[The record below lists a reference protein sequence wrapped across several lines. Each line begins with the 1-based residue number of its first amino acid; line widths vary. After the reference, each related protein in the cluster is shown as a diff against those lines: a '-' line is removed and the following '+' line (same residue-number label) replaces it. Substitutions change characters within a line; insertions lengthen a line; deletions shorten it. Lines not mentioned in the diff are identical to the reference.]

1 MKTKRLLIVTSY
13 YYDIST
19 ESLYDVD
26 SHKLLYSISDM
37 WDCPEDATID
47 RALPSVYEAITLI
60 QLGIKYHIE
69 SYDRIEI
76 ARAYTDK
83 DIEEFVNDYFNGKE
97 L

>member
-1 MKTKRLLIVTSY
+1 MKTKRLLIVTSSC
-13 YYDIST
+13 YDINT

-26 SHKLLYSISDM
+26 SQELLYSISDM

-69 SYDRIEI
+69 GYDRIEI

-83 DIEEFVNDYFNGKE
+83 DIEEFVDDYFNQK
-97 L
+97 

>member
-1 MKTKRLLIVTSY
+1 MKTKRLLIVISY

-26 SHKLLYSISDM
+26 SQELLYSISDM

-69 SYDRIEI
+69 GYDRIEI

-83 DIEEFVNDYFNGKE
+83 DIEEFIDDYFKQK
-97 L
+97 

>member
-1 MKTKRLLIVTSY
+1 MKTKRLLIVISY

-26 SHKLLYSISDM
+26 SQELLYSISDM

-47 RALPSVYEAITLI
+47 RALPSARDAINLI

-69 SYDRIEI
+69 GYDRIEI

-83 DIEEFVNDYFNGKE
+83 DIEEFIKEYFNGKE

>member
-1 MKTKRLLIVTSY
+1 MKTKRLLIVIASR
-13 YYDIST
+13 YDINT
-19 ESLYDVD
+19 QQLYDVD
-26 SHKLLYSISDM
+26 SQELLYSISDM

-69 SYDRIEI
+69 GYDRIEI

-83 DIEEFVNDYFNGKE
+83 DIEEFVDNYFNGKE

>member
-1 MKTKRLLIVTSY
+1 MKTKRLLIVISY

-69 SYDRIEI
+69 GYDRIEI

-83 DIEEFVNDYFNGKE
+83 DVEEFIDDYFKQK
-97 L
+97 

>member
-1 MKTKRLLIVTSY
+1 MKTKRLLIVTSSC
-13 YYDIST
+13 YDINT

-26 SHKLLYSISDM
+26 SQKLLYSIRDM

-69 SYDRIEI
+69 GYDRIEI

-83 DIEEFVNDYFNGKE
+83 DIEEFVDDYFKQK
-97 L
+97 

>member
-1 MKTKRLLIVTSY
+1 MKTKRLLIVTSSSWD
-13 YYDIST
+13 DINT

-26 SHKLLYSISDM
+26 SQELLYSISDM

-69 SYDRIEI
+69 GYDRIEI

-83 DIEEFVNDYFNGKE
+83 DIEEFVDDYFNQK
-97 L
+97 

>member
-47 RALPSVYEAITLI
+47 RALPSARDAINLI

-69 SYDRIEI
+69 GYDRIEI

-83 DIEEFVNDYFNGKE
+83 DVEEFIDDYFKQK
-97 L
+97 

>member
-1 MKTKRLLIVTSY
+1 MKTKRLLIVISY

-26 SHKLLYSISDM
+26 SQELLYSISDM

-69 SYDRIEI
+69 GYDRIEI

-83 DIEEFVNDYFNGKE
+83 DVEEFIDDYFKQK
-97 L
+97 

>member
-1 MKTKRLLIVTSY
+1 MKTKRLLIVTSSC
-13 YYDIST
+13 YDINT

-26 SHKLLYSISDM
+26 SQKLLYSISDM

-47 RALPSVYEAITLI
+47 RALPNVYEAITLI

-69 SYDRIEI
+69 GYDRIEI

-83 DIEEFVNDYFNGKE
+83 DIEEFIDDYFKQK
-97 L
+97 

>member
-13 YYDIST
+13 YYDIRT

-47 RALPSVYEAITLI
+47 RALPSARDAINLI
-60 QLGIKYHIE
+60 QLGIKYHTE
-69 SYDRIEI
+69 GYDKIEI
-76 ARAYTDK
+76 ARACTDE
-83 DIEEFVNDYFNGKE
+83 DVEEFIEEYFNGKE

>member
-1 MKTKRLLIVTSY
+1 MKTKRLLIVISY

-19 ESLYDVD
+19 ESLYDID
-26 SHKLLYSISDM
+26 SQELLYSISDM
-37 WDCPEDATID
+37 WNCPEDATID

-69 SYDRIEI
+69 GYDRIEI

-83 DIEEFVNDYFNGKE
+83 DIEEFIDDYFNQK
-97 L
+97 

>member
-1 MKTKRLLIVTSY
+1 MKIKRLLIVTSSC
-13 YYDIST
+13 YDIST

-47 RALPSVYEAITLI
+47 RALPSAHDAINLI

-69 SYDRIEI
+69 GYDRIEI

-83 DIEEFVNDYFNGKE
+83 DVEEFIEEYFNGKE

>member
-1 MKTKRLLIVTSY
+1 MKTKRLLIVTSSC
-13 YYDIST
+13 YDINT
-19 ESLYDVD
+19 QQLYDID
-26 SHKLLYSISDM
+26 SQELLYSISDM

-69 SYDRIEI
+69 GYERIEI

-83 DIEEFVNDYFNGKE
+83 DVEEFIDDYFKQK
-97 L
+97 

>member
-1 MKTKRLLIVTSY
+1 MKIKRLLIVTSY

-47 RALPSVYEAITLI
+47 RALPSARDAINLI
-60 QLGIKYHIE
+60 QLGIKYHTE
-69 SYDRIEI
+69 GYDRIEI
-76 ARAYTDK
+76 ARACTDE
-83 DIEEFVNDYFNGKE
+83 DVEEFIEEYFNGKE

>member
-1 MKTKRLLIVTSY
+1 MKTKRLLIVISY

-69 SYDRIEI
+69 GYDRIEI

-83 DIEEFVNDYFNGKE
+83 NVEEFIDDYFKQK
-97 L
+97 

>member
-1 MKTKRLLIVTSY
+1 MKTKRLLIVTSSC
-13 YYDIST
+13 YDINT

-26 SHKLLYSISDM
+26 SQKLLYSISDM

-69 SYDRIEI
+69 GYDRIEI

-83 DIEEFVNDYFNGKE
+83 DIEEFVDDYFKQK
-97 L
+97 

>member
-1 MKTKRLLIVTSY
+1 MKTKRLLIVTSSC
-13 YYDIST
+13 YDINT
-19 ESLYDVD
+19 QQLYDTD
-26 SHKLLYSISDM
+26 SQELLYSISDM

-69 SYDRIEI
+69 GYDRIEI

-83 DIEEFVNDYFNGKE
+83 DVEEFIDDYFKQK
-97 L
+97 

>member
-37 WDCPEDATID
+37 WGCPEDATID

-69 SYDRIEI
+69 GYDRIEI

-83 DIEEFVNDYFNGKE
+83 DIEEFIDDYFNGKE

>member
-26 SHKLLYSISDM
+26 SQKLLYSISDM

-47 RALPSVYEAITLI
+47 RALPSARDAINLI

-69 SYDRIEI
+69 GYDKIEI
-76 ARAYTDK
+76 ARACTDE
-83 DIEEFVNDYFNGKE
+83 DVEEFVEEYFNGKE

>member
-1 MKTKRLLIVTSY
+1 MKTKRLLIVISY

-26 SHKLLYSISDM
+26 SQELLYSISDM

-69 SYDRIEI
+69 GYDRIEI

-83 DIEEFVNDYFNGKE
+83 NVEEFIDDYFNQK
-97 L
+97 

>member
-1 MKTKRLLIVTSY
+1 MKTKRLLIVISY

-26 SHKLLYSISDM
+26 SQELLYSISDM
-37 WDCPEDATID
+37 WNCPEDATID

-69 SYDRIEI
+69 GYDRIEI

-83 DIEEFVNDYFNGKE
+83 DVEEFINDYFNQK
-97 L
+97 

>member
-1 MKTKRLLIVTSY
+1 MKTKRLLIVISY

-26 SHKLLYSISDM
+26 SQELLYSISDM
-37 WDCPEDATID
+37 WNCPEDATID

-69 SYDRIEI
+69 GYDRIEI

-83 DIEEFVNDYFNGKE
+83 DVEEFIDDYFKQK
-97 L
+97 

>member
-1 MKTKRLLIVTSY
+1 MKTKRLLIVTSSC
-13 YYDIST
+13 YDINT
-19 ESLYDVD
+19 QQLYDVD
-26 SHKLLYSISDM
+26 SQELLYSISDM

-69 SYDRIEI
+69 GYERIEI

-83 DIEEFVNDYFNGKE
+83 DVEEFIDDYFKQK
-97 L
+97 

>member
-47 RALPSVYEAITLI
+47 RALPSARDAINLI
-60 QLGIKYHIE
+60 QLGIKYHTE
-69 SYDRIEI
+69 GYDKIEI
-76 ARAYTDK
+76 ARARTDE
-83 DIEEFVNDYFNGKE
+83 DVEEFVEEYFNGKE

>member
-1 MKTKRLLIVTSY
+1 MKTKRLLIVISY

-26 SHKLLYSISDM
+26 SQELLYSISDM

-69 SYDRIEI
+69 GYDRIEI

-83 DIEEFVNDYFNGKE
+83 NVEEFVDDYFKQK
-97 L
+97 